1 MIYQLRVSL
10 KHLPAPVWRRIE
22 IDSSVTFT
30 DLHYILQA
38 AFEWEDCHLHTFFI
52 RQSNGKTIKNRVEIG
67 PDIDDLLA
75 GPTSHY
81 TKLNESTEIVSHWLT
96 KKNDHCLYIYDFGD
110 DWQHEIVL
118 EKIIERKEDALYPR
132 CTMAVGAS
140 PEEDSFGMLE
150 SIESIDSDRVCAEI
164 NQVYRNLFEENG
176 THSEEASHS
185 EWLKLFELVDELKK
199 LKPWQWMD
207 NKHVFALNN
216 PIDGDYV
223 YCSVL
228 GSAEQEYGLVTY
240 IGQQG
245 LKALDKFYT
254 MPSIHDMIFEQHTLF
269 ISFSNRDELEKKDY
283 QLIKSLGLKYRG
295 KKQWP
300 LFRSYVPGLYPWW
313 LNKKEVEL
321 LTEILPQV
329 INICLQ
335 MKEHRSLIPAYNGKE
350 VVRFDTELQKYIFVV
365 HPQEA
370 APVPVPEIQVNEL
383 FLQRMRKQ
391 MNRMY
396 APIEFDY
403 FYLNDPIQEYP
414 GQRPFFPLM
423 MLAVECEQELII
435 YQDIVRMSELHTVAD
450 CLLDLINKLQLL
462 PSEIYVQR
470 HNLYTLLEPL
480 ANKLDIKL
488 KKVPNLPVM
497 TEVKEEL
504 FSELPF

>member
-1 MIYQLRVSL
+1 MIYQLKVSL
-10 KHLPAPVWRRIE
+10 QHLPAPVWRRIE

-38 AFEWEDCHLHTFFI
+38 AFKWENCHLHTFFI
-52 RQSNGKTIKNRVEIG
+52 RQSNGKTMKNRVEIG
-67 PDIDDLLA
+67 PDIDDLPV
-75 GPTSHY
+75 GSHY
-81 TKLNESTEIVSHWLT
+81 KKLNESAEIVSHWLT
-96 KKNDHCLYIYDFGD
+96 KKNDQCLYIYDFGD

-118 EKIIERKEDALYPR
+118 EKIIERKEDVFYPR

-150 SIESIDSDRVCAEI
+150 NIESVNSDQVCADI
-164 NQVYRNLFEENG
+164 NQVYLNLFEENAM
-176 THSEEASHS
+176 HLEEASHS
-185 EWLKLFELVDELKK
+185 EWLKLFELADELKK

-207 NKHVFALNN
+207 DQHVFALNN

-228 GSAEQEYGLVTY
+228 GSAEQEFGLVTY

-245 LKALDKFYT
+245 LIALDKLYN
-254 MPSIHDMIFEQHTLF
+254 MPSIHDIIFEQHALF
-269 ISFSNRDELEKKDY
+269 VSFSNRDELEKEDY
-283 QLIKSLGLKYRG
+283 QLIKSLDLKYRG

-313 LNKKEVEL
+313 LNKKEVGL

-335 MKEHRSLIPAYNGKE
+335 MKEHPSLIPAYNEKE
-350 VVRFDTELQKYIFVV
+350 VVRFDDDLQKHKMTV
-365 HPQEA
+365 HPKEA
-370 APVPVPEIQVNEL
+370 VPVQIPEIQVNEL

-391 MNRMY
+391 MNRLR
-396 APIEFDY
+396 APIEFDF
-403 FYLNDPIQEYP
+403 FYLNDPIQESP

-423 MLAVECEQELII
+423 VLVVECEQELII
-435 YQDIVRMSELHTVAD
+435 HQDIIRSSELHTVAD
-450 CLLDLINKLQLL
+450 CLMEMINKLQML

-470 HNLYTLLEPL
+470 HELFQLLEPL
-480 ANKLDIKL
+480 SNKLDIQL
-488 KKVPNLPVM
+488 KEVPNLVVM
-497 TEVKEEL
+497 NEVKEEL